1 MYSSK
6 QTIHLKQKHA
16 ATCLFMLGCSIA
28 LILLLGLAVSLLI
41 KVEPDHQPIA
51 TLSPPLLSLSSQSP
65 FVTPL
70 NTKVLINFTSVTPLP
85 TTILH
90 EPTDISHSILGLID
104 KWVPPPKGK
113 IVLTCT
119 PEYYNQLCL
128 MNANGSSYTRLTNHM
143 SNDYYPSLTRNGEEI
158 YFVSNRSSLFEVY
171 TISLDGDYLRQ
182 LTSDNGNVSAPE
194 LSPDGNQV
202 VFASKNDGD
211 TSIWLMNSDGS
222 NPYPINDEQWNEI
235 DPTWSPDGQSVS
247 FASMRGG
254 YVELFTMRPN
264 GTEIRQVTSGIHN
277 IGGRNSWS
285 PDGKKLIFYAGPQ
298 KDRDIY
304 TVEINTGTIERLT
317 QGGNNTGPCFSP
329 DGEWIAFSS
338 SRDGD
343 HEIFIMRPDGS
354 EVTQL
359 TWNTYDDW
367 QPRWGP

>member
-1 MYSSK
+1 M
-6 QTIHLKQKHA
+6 
-16 ATCLFMLGCSIA
+16 TCVFMVGIGTA
-28 LILLLGLAVSLLI
+28 LLI
-41 KVEPDHQPIA
+41 IMGLIGSFLAKFNPDGEPQQNLSTSIF
-51 TLSPPLLSLSSQSP
+51 TLVRQTP
-65 FVTPL
+65 FARPT
-70 NTKVLINFTSVTPLP
+70 NTLIFTSTAIVKPYHTA
-85 TTILH
+85 IFH
-90 EPTDISHSILGLID
+90 EATDISHPILGSNDEWIPL
-104 KWVPPPKGK
+104 PKGK

-128 MNANGSSYTRLTNHM
+128 INADGSSYTRLTNHLA
-143 SNDYYPSLTRNGEEI
+143 NDYYPSLARNGEEI
-158 YFVSNRSSLFEVY
+158 YFVSNRSYLFEVY
-171 TISLDGDYLRQ
+171 AISLNGEGLRQ
-182 LTSDNGNVSAPE
+182 LTNNNGNVSAPE

-202 VFASKNDGD
+202 VFASKKDD
-211 TSIWLMNSDGS
+211 DSSIWIMNNDGS
-222 NPYPINDEQWNEI
+222 NPYPINDNQWNEI
-235 DPTWSPDGQSVS
+235 DPTWSPDGQRIA

-254 YVELFTMRPN
+254 YVELYTMYPN
-264 GTEIRQVTSGIHN
+264 GNDIRQVTSAING

-285 PDGKKLIFYAGPQ
+285 PDGKKLVFYAGPQ

-304 TVEINTGTIERLT
+304 SVEISTGLVQRLT

-354 EVTQL
+354 QVTQL